1 MTITLNGYVVA
12 DNDLWVYQWFEM
24 AAFSPAVVRNAL
36 KENPEGED
44 LVLEINS
51 PGGSAFAAFEMY
63 SLLRGAK
70 CRTVAQIQSLAASAA
85 SIVMSGCQAVKI
97 SQVAQ
102 KMIHMPSVSTSGN
115 QEDHKASIRIL
126 DSITESILNG
136 YELKCA
142 GKASRHKLEQL
153 MQKESWITAQEALDL
168 GLADVILWQDDESSP
183 AIPKDVVNAV
193 GGGIRSLAA
202 ASPGMPNAEDLMS
215 RYRELVSQGAAPAEG
230 HPVELPRDTSTP
242 TGMEPENTNDRWRR
256 EARLVIE
263 KNRF

>member
-1 MTITLNGYVVA
+1 MTITLNGYVV
-12 DNDLWVYQWFEM
+12 DDDDLWLYQWFDV

-44 LVLEINS
+44 LILEINS
-51 PGGSAFAAFEMY
+51 CGGNTFSACEMY
-63 SLLRGAK
+63 SLLKGAK

-85 SIVMSGCQAVKI
+85 SIVMSGCQVVQI
-97 SQVAQ
+97 SPVAQ
-102 KMIHMPSVSTSGN
+102 IMIHLPATNTSGN
-115 QEDHKASIRIL
+115 QEAHKASIRLL
-126 DSITESILNG
+126 DSTTVSILNG

-168 GLADVILWQDDESSP
+168 GLADVILWQDDTSS
-183 AIPKDVVNAV
+183 AVLPKDVVNAV

-202 ASPGMPNAEDLMS
+202 ASPGMPSAEDLMS

-242 TGMEPENTNDRWRR
+242 TGLEPENTNDRWRR
-256 EARLVIE
+256 EARLAIE